1 MILAVEDTSFIIRS
15 CLDDFYY
22 AVFFT
27 SYMRVTLSSCFVNFA
42 ILNFHLVSGFLL
54 VFKILLQQSIT
65 KTLVHLVSLIWPF
78 FVQSNITLQL
88 FNSVFPV
95 FVSLVCL
102 QHDFCNGNLTFHWRH
117 RICYFCSSYVPMEQS
132 FVLFYLKIMFSSC
145 RMPVFSS
152 RCDYLMGTSP

>member
-1 MILAVEDTSFIIRS
+1 MIDFGCRRHKFIIIRS

-27 SYMRVTLSSCFVNFA
+27 SYMRATLSSCFVNFA

-102 QHDFCNGNLTFHWRH
+102 LFRSCPLCKNSNWLQYYFCNGNLTFH
-117 RICYFCSSYVPMEQS
+117 
-132 FVLFYLKIMFSSC
+132 
-145 RMPVFSS
+145 
-152 RCDYLMGTSP
+152 

>member
-1 MILAVEDTSFIIRS
+1 
-15 CLDDFYY
+15 
-22 AVFFT
+22 
-27 SYMRVTLSSCFVNFA
+27 MRATLSSCFVNFA
-42 ILNFHLVSGFLL
+42 ILNFPLVSGFLL

-102 QHDFCNGNLTFHWRH
+102 FIQILS
-117 RICYFCSSYVPMEQS
+117 IV
-132 FVLFYLKIMFSSC
+132 
-145 RMPVFSS
+145 
-152 RCDYLMGTSP
+152 